1 MHPVIHAAEAPDKPA
16 IIMARTGETITY
28 RELEDRSN
36 QGAQLFRRL
45 GLKTGDGIA
54 IFMENNARYLDICW
68 AAQRAGL
75 YFTCISSRL
84 TAASEATTLVVRE
97 KIPFIQDAMVRD
109 VNGADVTTA
118 EDREQ
123 VDIPKLEARLMG
135 DARKVLGAGKVKQIT
150 ICTVQIA
157 ELHPVQTQAQV
168 APKDQKPVDA
178 HKNPVKSRCES

>member
-1 MHPVIHAAEAPDKPA
+1 MKRAAILALALLVTLPARAAEEKKEGAPEGAKGGKAGTNVDMPFL
-16 IIMARTGETITY
+16 MAPLTNEDGKLTGY
-28 RELEDRSN
+28 
-36 QGAQLFRRL
+36 A
-45 GLKTGDGIA
+45 
-54 IFMENNARYLDICW
+54 Y
-68 AAQRAGL
+68 
-75 YFTCISSRL
+75 ISSRL
-84 TAASEATTLVVRE
+84 TAASEATTLIVRE

-123 VDIPKLEARLMG
+123 VDIAKLEARLMG

-168 APKDQKPVDA
+168 APKDQQPVDA
-178 HKNPVKSRCES
+178 HKNPIKSRCES

>member
-1 MHPVIHAAEAPDKPA
+1 MKRAAILVLAILVTLPALAAEEKKEGAPEGAKGGKAGTNVDMPFL
-16 IIMARTGETITY
+16 MAPLTDEDGKLTGY
-28 RELEDRSN
+28 
-36 QGAQLFRRL
+36 A
-45 GLKTGDGIA
+45 
-54 IFMENNARYLDICW
+54 Y
-68 AAQRAGL
+68 
-75 YFTCISSRL
+75 ISSRL

>member
-1 MHPVIHAAEAPDKPA
+1 MKRAAILALALLVTLPARAAEEKKEGAPEGAKGGKAGTNVDMPFL
-16 IIMARTGETITY
+16 MAPLTNEDGKLTGY
-28 RELEDRSN
+28 
-36 QGAQLFRRL
+36 A
-45 GLKTGDGIA
+45 
-54 IFMENNARYLDICW
+54 Y
-68 AAQRAGL
+68 
-75 YFTCISSRL
+75 ISSRL
-84 TAASEATTLVVRE
+84 TAASEATSLIVRE

-123 VDIPKLEARLMG
+123 VDIAKLEARLMG

-168 APKDQKPVDA
+168 APKDQQPVDA
-178 HKNPVKSRCES
+178 HKNPIKSRCES